1 MATNHIN
8 HDITGMQNAALD
20 LYIACKMA
28 IAATGGSENW
38 QGDTHTFL
46 VAAEEAVAKAEGRQK

>member
-1 MATNHIN
+1 MEVSKEKLRE
-8 HDITGMQNAALD
+8 AALD

-38 QGDTHTFL
+38 NGDTRAFL
-46 VAAEEAVAKAEGRQK
+46 VAAEEAVAKAEGRVE

>member
-1 MATNHIN
+1 MEVSEAAQGKIR
-8 HDITGMQNAALD
+8 DAALD

>member
-1 MATNHIN
+1 MEVSKEKLRE
-8 HDITGMQNAALD
+8 AAPD

-38 QGDTHTFL
+38 NGDTHTFL